1 MKDYVSYE
9 DFGAVG
15 DGVANDF
22 FAMRAA
28 HDFANRRGLP
38 VRADGA
44 RTYRISN
51 TETDGKA
58 SSITVMTDTDFC
70 GATVI
75 FDDTDIAW
83 CEGEGKCH
91 DTYIF
96 KIESRYPAKAV
107 EKEYL
112 DRINSLGGIRRGIT
126 QKIDTGLDF
135 PAMLVIKNDEKTVY
149 IRYGC
154 NQSSGVAQSE
164 LIVVDSDGN
173 IDGETPLLFDYERVS
188 EITAYRIDE
197 PELKFENGNFVTR
210 ASRKNLVNEF
220 HMLHR
225 GIVIHRPNVHVRG
238 IRHSVENE
246 IFKGELF
253 DGIPFIGHSYW
264 GFIITEY
271 THNILIEEC
280 IFQARAY
287 YLQGTYDLIATM
299 TDRLTLRHCDQS
311 NFFPSHPY
319 PLWGVAGTNY
329 CKNMVYEDTRIN
341 RYDAHQGVV
350 NGRIIGCELS
360 SIRLIGGGDMLIEN
374 TKIYCNS
381 PVSPIQ
387 LREDFGATFRGTIT
401 IRDSEM
407 IDGRGRGKNP
417 SSILVM
423 QSSNWDFGYET
434 CFPNIIIDNL
444 KLPSPSEIPL
454 LYDFK
459 MKTDAYGCFYRS
471 VRDESLSI
479 PDAICRD
486 GKPNVNPYVP
496 PKFIRVINNG
506 QNGYEITIPR
516 APFLKDTEL
525 VGITV
530 SD

>member
-1 MKDYVSYE
+1 MKNYVSYE

-22 FAMRAA
+22 FAMKAA
-28 HDFANRRGLP
+28 HEYANQYGLP

-51 TETDGKA
+51 TETDGVA

-96 KIESRYPAKAV
+96 EIESRYTPITV
-107 EKEYL
+107 DKEYL
-112 DRINSLGGIRRGIT
+112 ERINELGGIRRNLT
-126 QKIDTGLDF
+126 RKIDTGTSF

-149 IRYGC
+149 IRYGS

-164 LIVVDSDGN
+164 LVVIDSDGN
-173 IDGETPLLFDYERVS
+173 IDGATPLLFDYERVS
-188 EITAYRIDE
+188 EIVAYRIDE
-197 PELKFENGNFVTR
+197 PELTFENGNFVTR
-210 ASRKNLVNEF
+210 ASRKNLVDEF
-220 HMLHR
+220 HMLYR

-246 IFKGELF
+246 IFKGETL
-253 DGIPFIGHSYW
+253 DGVQFIGHSYW

-271 THNILIEEC
+271 THNILIEDSV
-280 IFQARAY
+280 FQARAY

-299 TDRLTLRHCDQS
+299 TDRLVLKRCDQS
-311 NFFPSHPY
+311 NFFPTHTY

-329 CKNMVYEDTRIN
+329 CKNMIYEDSRIN

-350 NGRIIGCELS
+350 NGRITNCEVAS
-360 SIRLIGGGDMLIEN
+360 VRLIGGGDMLIEK

-381 PVSPIQ
+381 HVSPIQ
-387 LREDFGATFRGTIT
+387 LREDFGATFRGTLT
-401 IRDSEM
+401 VKDSELV
-407 IDGRGRGKNP
+407 DGRGRGSNP
-417 SSILVM
+417 SSILVA
-423 QSSNWDFGYET
+423 QSSNWDFGYDT
-434 CFPNIIIDNL
+434 FFPNIVIDNL
-444 KLPSPSEIPL
+444 KLPSSSEIPL
-454 LYDFK
+454 LYDFE
-459 MKTDAYGCFYRS
+459 MKTDRYGFFYRS
-471 VRDESLSI
+471 VRDGALAVPGAVCS
-479 PDAICRD
+479 D
-486 GKPNVNPYVP
+486 GKPNVNPYTP
-496 PKFIRVINNG
+496 PKFIRVVNNLH
-506 QNGYEITIPR
+506 NGYVITLPR
-516 APFLKDTEL
+516 VPFFKDTEL
-525 VGITV
+525 CGITL
-530 SD
+530 SE